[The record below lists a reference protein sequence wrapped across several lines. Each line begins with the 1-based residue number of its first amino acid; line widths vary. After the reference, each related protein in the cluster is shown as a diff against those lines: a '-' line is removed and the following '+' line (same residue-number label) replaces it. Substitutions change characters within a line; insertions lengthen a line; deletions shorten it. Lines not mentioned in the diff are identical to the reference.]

1 MLIYLVY
8 FVVVIVFLLLLHQV
22 VPYKFN
28 TLRTHI
34 LIDKIPGPK
43 GIPIL
48 GNALQFNVPTEEFIP
63 VLKKIYDDYYPIY
76 KIWFLGV
83 AIVFIGDPDGVEKI
97 LSSQQHITKSDDY
110 LILEPWL
117 CKGLL
122 TSTGTKWHERRKLL
136 TPAFHFKILE
146 DYVHVFNKNS
156 RILVNKLSENTPG
169 STVNIFKYMT
179 TCTLDIICETAM
191 GTSVDAQNG
200 GEAEY
205 VAAVKRMSELFLYR
219 QLRFWVHMPLTF
231 RLCPV
236 YHEQNHVL
244 NILHGFTERI
254 IKERKEEF
262 RSRNANERKNLKSKR
277 ISLLDLLVE
286 VAEQTGELTDLDIR
300 EEVDTFM
307 FEGHDTTAASLTWT
321 IFLIGLHPH
330 VQEKIEEELEEIFGE
345 SDREVKMEDLNAMK
359 YLEQVIK
366 ESLRLYPSV
375 PQFGR
380 KLDVDH
386 EIHGYKLPAG
396 THCVV
401 MPLFMHLNPE
411 LYPEP
416 YKFDPDRFTPDKI
429 QGRHPFAYLPF
440 SAGPRNCIG
449 QKFAIME
456 EKIVLSTLLRSFRI
470 ESLEK
475 PEDIKLTGELILRPK
490 DGIRVKLTRKQRNSS

>member
-1 MLIYLVY
+1 MIIYLVY
-8 FVVVIVFLLLLHQV
+8 FAVVVVFLLLLHEV
-22 VPYKFN
+22 VPYKFQSIRHH
-28 TLRTHI
+28 LM
-34 LIDKIPGPK
+34 IDKIPGPK

-63 VLKKIYDDYYPIY
+63 ILKKLYDEYYPVY

-83 AIVFIGDPDGVEKI
+83 SIVFIGDPDGVEKI
-97 LSSQQHITKSDDY
+97 LSSQQHIVKSDDY

-122 TSTGTKWHERRKLL
+122 TRTKWHDRRKLL

-156 RILVNKLSENTPG
+156 KILVNKLAENASG

-179 TCTLDIICETAM
+179 NCTLDIICETAM
-191 GTSVDAQNG
+191 GTTVDAQNG
-200 GEAEY
+200 GQSEY
-205 VAAVKRMSELFLYR
+205 VAAVKRMSELFQYR
-219 QLRFWVHMPLTF
+219 QLRFWVHRPLTF
-231 RLCPV
+231 RFCPV
-236 YHEQNHVL
+236 YEEQNHVL

-254 IKERKEEF
+254 ITERKAEYK
-262 RSRNANERKNLKSKR
+262 SRNSNVRKNLKSKR

-286 VAEQTGELTDLDIR
+286 VADETGELTDLDIR

-330 VQEKIEEELEEIFGE
+330 VQDKIEEELQEIFGD
-345 SDREVKMEDLNAMK
+345 SDREVKMEDLSAMK

-380 KLDVDH
+380 KIDVDI
-386 EIHGYKLPAG
+386 EIHGYKVPAG
-396 THCVV
+396 AHCIV

-416 YKFDPDRFTPDKI
+416 YKFDPDRFTPDKV

-449 QKFAIME
+449 QKFALME
-456 EKIVLSTLLRSFRI
+456 EKIVLSTILRNFRI
-470 ESLEK
+470 QSLEK
-475 PEDIKLTGELILRPK
+475 PENIKVTGELILRPK
-490 DGIRVKLTRKQRNSS
+490 GGMEVKLTRKQRITS